1 MSNRYLCKAKDKD
14 DGKWYEG
21 YRGCRQYFWQ
31 SGNVGGGRMKWKHK
45 TVTELTGGSLSGN
58 LVVVARAVNNN
69 AYTLKEAVQ
78 KIEELSKEIEQLK
91 KGEAD
96 ER

>member
-1 MSNRYLCKAKDKD
+1 
-14 DGKWYEG
+14 
-21 YRGCRQYFWQ
+21 
-31 SGNVGGGRMKWKHK
+31 MKWKHK

-58 LVVVARAVNNN
+58 LVAVARAVNNN

-91 KGEAD
+91 KGVE
-96 ER
+96 E